1 MTKKKTTS
9 FPPLEYDPLNP
20 RYGVQHRAGIAGL
33 YLQMEAMKW
42 LRDAA
47 DDEEKGRYIVPE
59 YDLTQGGRVLKVTF
73 TKESFF
79 SLMRERYRGTWIE
92 RKFDKKKTER
102 KTKDKKTN
110 PKSSKKTT
118 TKKNKNTE
126 PHQEPW
132 QFIGEFEK
140 TDRNGKTIR
149 DDQDQP
155 VMGYR
160 YNILY
165 PLFDYFRAFGAS
177 ERWET
182 HVRRATWA
190 SYYSSPPTRPGH
202 FKTDPSPA
210 TVNKYAK
217 DLWAKL
223 SRANVKDKHVEVV
236 KNFYLNSFNT
246 DFKDVKIKEFAKDAL
261 LLHFSSIVAM
271 LYRPQHLEFKSE
283 EINGEKSLRCEY
295 KTGAPIIA
303 VPAIRDID
311 KFAHKFK
318 QKVAACCEGDSSKST
333 WFHPD
338 LTISTPAEGSL
349 AYFVAPRW
357 AQKDVIDWA
366 RYVDGVEI
374 FVFRAPPKKTD
385 QAVVVN
391 VTNRP
396 VDDDAIYML
405 EQYNRLIKGIHS
417 LPYRALRISNLLR
430 GHKWY
435 DDFHHLAAQYPL
447 ELFVLRN
454 VSNNA
459 LNDEAYKMAQSI
471 RNDFKYYANLNDEE
485 DDQMED
491 SSPND
496 AEGDPT
502 RKPFK
507 IEKLFY
513 ELTRNYLRARTQEK
527 YEADESAGDV
537 SFDFI
542 SRWYKQRK
550 EKRQPFA
557 AQEKKDDELMRKYI
571 GNLQK
576 VGEDL
581 FIKFRAC
588 RNPQKFA
595 RLFTE
600 VLCMK
605 PFGQLTPEN
614 QERLSPYLYGDEW
627 LRGKGLVLMSI
638 CAACSFYAP
647 NVSQAIGASDLT
659 SNPEESSEETESE
672 EEE

>member
-1 MTKKKTTS
+1 MTKKKTAS
-9 FPPLEYDPLNP
+9 FPPLEYDALNP
-20 RYGVQHRAGIAGL
+20 RYAVQHRAGIAGL

-47 DDEEKGRYIVPE
+47 NDEEKGRYIVPE
-59 YDLTQGGRVLKVTF
+59 YDLTQGGRVLTVTF
-73 TKESFF
+73 TEESFF
-79 SLMRERYRGTWIE
+79 SLMRERYRGIWIE

-102 KTKDKKTN
+102 KTKGKRTK
-110 PKSSKKTT
+110 PKSSKKPK
-118 TKKNKNTE
+118 TKKSNKTE
-126 PHQEPW
+126 PQQEPW

-149 DDQDQP
+149 DDQDKP

-177 ERWET
+177 ERWEM
-182 HVRRATWA
+182 HVRKATWA

-223 SRANVKDKHVEVV
+223 SRANVRDKHVEVV

-283 EINGEKSLRCEY
+283 EINGEKFLKCEY

-318 QKVAACCEGDSSKST
+318 QKVAACCKGDSSKST

-374 FVFRAPPKKTD
+374 YVFRAPPKKTD

-391 VTNRP
+391 VINRP
-396 VDDDAIYML
+396 VDDDSIYML

-430 GHKWY
+430 GRKWY
-435 DDFHHLAAQYPL
+435 DDFHQLAAEYPL
-447 ELFVLRN
+447 ELFVNHN
-454 VSNNA
+454 VSNKK
-459 LNDEAYKMAQSI
+459 LNEEAGKMAYSI
-471 RNDFKYYANLNDEE
+471 RKDLEYYMNINYQEDIEMAESPPNEKNAANKQPLSLE
-485 DDQMED
+485 
-491 SSPND
+491 
-496 AEGDPT
+496 
-502 RKPFK
+502 RL
-507 IEKLFY
+507 IY
-513 ELTRNYLRARTQEK
+513 HLTANYLRTRAREK
-527 YEADESAGDV
+527 FKTDESEKDV

-542 SRWYKQRK
+542 DRWYKFRK
-550 EKRQPFA
+550 EKHEAPTEQDRQ
-557 AQEKKDDELMRKYI
+557 DDELMRKYHEK
-571 GNLQK
+571 LQK
-576 VGEDL
+576 AGEDL

-588 RNPQKFA
+588 RNQPKFA

-605 PFGQLTPEN
+605 PFGQLTPER
-614 QERLSPYLYGDEW
+614 QEKLAPYLYENEW

-638 CAACSFYAP
+638 CAASYVDTRTIAELGE
-647 NVSQAIGASDLT
+647 AIESISD
-659 SNPEESSEETESE
+659 PEESSEEAESE
-672 EEE
+672 D